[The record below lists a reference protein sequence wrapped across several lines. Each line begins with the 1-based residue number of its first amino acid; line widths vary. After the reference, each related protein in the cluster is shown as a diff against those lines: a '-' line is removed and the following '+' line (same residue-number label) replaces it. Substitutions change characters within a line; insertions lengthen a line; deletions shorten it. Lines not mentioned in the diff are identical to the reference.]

1 MKCAITLMVIFILA
15 PTPHQGQIRAQ
26 EPKSTT
32 KPATAWSKGAGK
44 DLAYPVADDPHKLIP
59 VLKRELSGCFQFF
72 WNEAVMDRSLP
83 TYGMVNGN
91 GVGTKTRHPLCIEG
105 QGFYFATIVIGVE
118 RGWITFDQGYKR
130 IVNALRSIKRLK
142 HFHGYY
148 YHFIDRKTG
157 LRGWNDAKNVEVT
170 NAGTATMIAGALV
183 AGEYFGGEVKKLA
196 NELYRRVDWKW
207 FSDPKKKHF
216 YLACY
221 PEDVPK
227 GTKVL
232 NDKGFIGH
240 WATYSEHMIMYVL
253 GAGAPKPDFA
263 VTAEPYYKMI
273 TYKGSYKGK
282 KFIYCTTGAAFT
294 YQWTHCFVDY
304 RNRVD
309 RKGRNWFDNSRH
321 AAIAAR
327 QFAIDMSGKVKGLG
341 PNSWG
346 MSACISPTTF
356 YSGRYGSLPAGT
368 GSDVSVLLMDGTV
381 APYGSSGFIVF
392 TPTES
397 IAALKY
403 MYAIPGLVGKYGLYD
418 AYSFHTK
425 AKGDVPW
432 VSPTYL
438 DIDKGIVALMIEN
451 YSTQLIWKLFHQ
463 NKCVQSGL
471 AAMGFTN
478 VK

>member
-1 MKCAITLMVIFILA
+1 MKYAMPFIVICSLA
-15 PTPHQGQIRAQ
+15 PAFCSGEVTR
-26 EPKSTT
+26 
-32 KPATAWSKGAGK
+32 PADAWKKGAGRG
-44 DLAYPVADDPHKLIP
+44 LAYPVADDPHKLGPI
-59 VLKRELSGCFQFF
+59 LQRELKGCFQFF

-91 GVGTKTRHPLCIEG
+91 GVGTKALHPLSIEG
-105 QGFYFATIVIGVE
+105 QGFYFATIVIGVD

-130 IVNALRSIKRLK
+130 TVAALKSIKGLK
-142 HFHGYY
+142 HFRGYY

-157 LRGWNDAKNVEVT
+157 LRGWNDAKGVEVT
-170 NAGTATMIAGALV
+170 NAGTATMIAGALA
-183 AGEYFGGEVKKLA
+183 AGKYFGGEVKTLA
-196 NELYRRVDWKW
+196 DELYRRIDWKW
-207 FSDPKKKHF
+207 FSDPKAKHF

-227 GTKVL
+227 GTKLL
-232 NDKGFIGH
+232 NDEGFFGH
-240 WATYSEHMIMYVL
+240 WAAYSEHMIMYVL
-253 GAGAPKPDFA
+253 GAGAPNRKLA

-273 TYKGSYKGK
+273 TYKGAYKGE

-304 RNRVD
+304 RKRVD

-327 QFAIDMSGKVKGLG
+327 QFAIDMSCKIKGLG

-346 MSACISPTTF
+346 MSACLSPTTS
-356 YSGRYGSLPAGT
+356 YSGKYGSLPAGGGADT
-368 GSDVSVLLMDGTV
+368 SGFLMDGTV

-392 TPTES
+392 TPKES
-397 IAALKY
+397 IAALKH
-403 MYAIPGLVGKYGLYD
+403 MYTIPGLVGKYGLYD

-425 AKGDVPW
+425 ANGDKPW
-432 VSPTYL
+432 IAKTYL
-438 DIDKGIVALMIEN
+438 DIDKGIVAMMLEN
-451 YSTQLIWKLFHQ
+451 YSTQLMWKLFHRNKHVQ
-463 NKCVQSGL
+463 NGL
-471 AAMGFTN
+471 AKLGFTN

>member
-1 MKCAITLMVIFILA
+1 MKYAMPFIVICSLA
-15 PTPHQGQIRAQ
+15 PAFCSGEVTR
-26 EPKSTT
+26 
-32 KPATAWSKGAGK
+32 PADAWKKGAGRG
-44 DLAYPVADDPHKLIP
+44 LAYPVADDPHKLGPI
-59 VLKRELSGCFQFF
+59 LQRELKGCFQFF

-91 GVGTKTRHPLCIEG
+91 GVGTKALHPLSIEG
-105 QGFYFATIVIGVE
+105 QGFYFATIVIGVD

-130 IVNALRSIKRLK
+130 TVAALKSIKGLK
-142 HFHGYY
+142 HFRGYY

-157 LRGWNDAKNVEVT
+157 LRGWNDAKGVEVT
-170 NAGTATMIAGALV
+170 NAGTATMIAGALA
-183 AGEYFGGEVKKLA
+183 AGKYFGGEVKTLA
-196 NELYRRVDWKW
+196 DELYRRIDWKW
-207 FSDPKKKHF
+207 FSDPKAKHF

-227 GTKVL
+227 GTKLL
-232 NDKGFIGH
+232 NYEGFFGH
-240 WATYSEHMIMYVL
+240 WAAYSEHMIMYVL
-253 GAGAPKPDFA
+253 GAGAPNRKLA

-273 TYKGSYKGK
+273 TYKGAYKGE

-304 RNRVD
+304 RKRVD

-327 QFAIDMSGKVKGLG
+327 QFAIDMSCKIKGLG

-346 MSACISPTTF
+346 MSACLSPTTS
-356 YSGRYGSLPAGT
+356 YSGKYGSLPAGGGADT
-368 GSDVSVLLMDGTV
+368 SGFLMDGTV

-392 TPTES
+392 TPKES
-397 IAALKY
+397 IAALKH
-403 MYAIPGLVGKYGLYD
+403 MYTIPGLVGKYGLYD

-425 AKGDVPW
+425 ANGDKPW
-432 VSPTYL
+432 IAKTYL
-438 DIDKGIVALMIEN
+438 DIDKGIVAMMLEN
-451 YSTQLIWKLFHQ
+451 YSTQLMWKLFHRNKHVQ
-463 NKCVQSGL
+463 NGL
-471 AAMGFTN
+471 AKLGFTN